1 MRVTVDLTKCN
12 AYANCLM
19 EAPEVFDLDDASGL
33 ATVLQE
39 SPPEELRAKVE
50 AAARVCPVQAIA
62 VSEG

>member
-19 EAPEVFDLDDASGL
+19 EAPEVFDLDGETGL
-33 ATVLQE
+33 VTVLQE
-39 SPPEELRAKVE
+39 QPPDELRARVE

-62 VSEG
+62 VEG